1 MRWEKVREA
10 IVSVELEIERGTV
23 VEMAILR
30 KC

>member
-10 IVSVELEIERGTV
+10 IVSVELEIERV